1 MGKKIMV
8 IDDDKEFLEG
18 LQETLELSGYD
29 LTVVNDSTKV
39 LDITNKTRPDII
51 LLDLKMP

>member
-1 MGKKIMV
+1 MV